1 MTAPPVEVYRA
12 ARGSGS
18 PVREVGFK

>member
-12 ARGSGS
+12 ARGGGS